1 MGRDPDPSIKEGLTE
16 KILEYLL
23 LNGIQDLSLRPLAKA
38 LETNA
43 RMLIYHFGS
52 KEKLIIEAL
61 ELAQKHQI
69 VSLTNSPVPQSNS
82 KAELLFLW
90 KWFSSD
96 QFLPFSKLL
105 FEIETQ
111 AMNGNTHY
119 RLFAT
124 EILAGWVSFI
134 QSRFLNCNEKTAN
147 LIVNTF
153 SGLLLDRLITTDIDR
168 IDSSFESFSELLVN
182 ASLI

>member
-1 MGRDPDPSIKEGLTE
+1 MGREPDPSIKEALTQ
-16 KILEYLL
+16 KVLEYLL
-23 LNGIQDLSLRPLAKA
+23 LNGIQELSLRPLAKA

-52 KEKLIIEAL
+52 KEQLIIEAL
-61 ELAQKHQI
+61 ELAHKHQI
-69 VSLTNSPVPQSNS
+69 ASLTNSPAPQLNS

-105 FEIETQ
+105 FEIEVQ
-111 AMNGNTHY
+111 AMNGNSHY

-124 EILAGWVSFI
+124 QILEGWVSFV
-134 QSRFLNCNEKTAN
+134 QSRFPNCSESTAN

-153 SGLLLDRLITTDIDR
+153 SGLLLDRLITMDIAR
-168 IDSSFESFSELLVN
+168 VDSSLESFSELLVK
-182 ASLI
+182 AGLI